1 MFNKTKSQHLRALF
15 LLFCFL
21 NTRSNFPLQQL
32 KLSQLLLTFYFN
44 LSAMA
49 AILKKRNK
57 KYTTLKCAHASVVQT
72 KSPSTDV
79 DAAAVVVAAVVAYCV
94 YPLKEKLS

>member
-1 MFNKTKSQHLRALF
+1 
-15 LLFCFL
+15 
-21 NTRSNFPLQQL
+21 
-32 KLSQLLLTFYFN
+32 
-44 LSAMA
+44 MA

-79 DAAAVVVAAVVAYCV
+79 VAAVVAYCV
-94 YPLKEKLS
+94 YPLKEKLSKQARKVVLRRPSSGAPPPHTTKTTNCMGTNQDKTA